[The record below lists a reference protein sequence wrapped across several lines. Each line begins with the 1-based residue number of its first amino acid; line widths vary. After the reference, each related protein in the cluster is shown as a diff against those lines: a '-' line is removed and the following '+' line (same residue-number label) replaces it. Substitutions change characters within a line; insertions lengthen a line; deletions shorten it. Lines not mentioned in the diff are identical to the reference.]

1 MILTNLEIIMF
12 LLLSIISMLMI
23 FMLGYYLG
31 NQIGNSAHIRQD
43 IEQARTQKTVSGL
56 HHLRSHS

>member
-1 MILTNLEIIMF
+1 ML
-12 LLLSIISMLMI
+12 LLLSITSLLMI

-43 IEQARTQKTVSGL
+43 IERARSNKTVSGL
-56 HHLRSHS
+56 HHLRNHP